1 MEIRFRNNYPAT
13 VSVAVM
19 FYSPGTC
26 GQHGNWGTRGW
37 WNIAPGQMTHVL
49 NTDNRFMCYYAEAG
63 DGARWVGNFGPMY
76 VYRNSFDSCLHLGST
91 AAIGCVGTRQVDTG
105 GKNTIVNLNP

>member
-1 MEIRFRNNYPAT
+1 MEIRFRNNYSAT

-26 GQHGNWGTRGW
+26 AEYGRWGTRGW
-37 WNIAPGQMTHVL
+37 WNIAPGRMAHVL
-49 NTDNRFMCYYAEAG
+49 NTDNRYFTFYAEAS
-63 DGARWVGNFGPMY
+63 DGARWGGTYGPIY
-76 VYRNSFDSCLHLGST
+76 VYRTRFDSCLRIGSS
-91 AAIGCVGTRQVDTG
+91 AAIGVVGTRQVDTG